1 MRKTNRPV
9 VSSSGS
15 ILTVVSLMAAFS
27 AVTYGED
34 EAAEAGQQLF
44 LAQKCNTCHAVSTV
58 GIEAKAKSESMRGP
72 DLINLAGERTPEWL
86 AQYLRKEIQLDD
98 ADHKREFKGT
108 PEELDSM
115 VSWLLEQEQ
124 SE

>member
-1 MRKTNRPV
+1 M
-9 VSSSGS
+9 
-15 ILTVVSLMAAFS
+15 LLCLMTTF
-27 AVTYGED
+27 AVIAHGGD

-44 LAQKCNTCHAVSTV
+44 LGQKCNTCHAVPTV

-86 AQYLRKEIQLDD
+86 AQYLRKEIQLND

-108 PEELDSM
+108 PEELDTL
-115 VSWLLEQEQ
+115 VTWILEQEQ
-124 SE
+124 TE